1 MSDRSSP
8 KDSGQEVLSRRAVVG
23 ATVGGVGAA
32 TLVGVAAAAAWPE
45 SKSTGGSGGQGNS
58 GGSTGGGDTGGG
70 TAGNFAVWDPN
81 TKPADDFKARDPKL
95 APAPAE
101 TTHDIVMVA
110 TEHVAEVA
118 PGVTQMLW
126 GFDNE
131 VPGPLYR
138 GKVGDQFNVTLK
150 NEGTVGH
157 SVDFHASMVAPN
169 VRMATINPGEELLYP
184 WRANHHGIWMYHC
197 GTAPTL
203 HHIGAGMYGAVI
215 IDPPDLAPVDYE
227 FILIQSE
234 FYLGPEGEVGDYEK
248 MLNEDWDIVAFNGYA
263 NQYVYD
269 PIKVDVGK
277 RIRVWVLNE
286 GPTNISSFHIV
297 GTIFDTV
304 YKEGNYLLRPNE
316 ANNGGGSQVLD
327 LSPAQ
332 GGFVEF
338 ICAEEGNYTAV
349 SHRFA
354 DVPRGAAAVFQA
366 GNVGGDE
373 ASYGDDE
380 GH

>member
-8 KDSGQEVLSRRAVVG
+8 KDPGQEVVSRRAVVG

-45 SKSTGGSGGQGNS
+45 TKSTGGSGGQA
-58 GGSTGGGDTGGG
+58 GGGAPATGGASNGADTG
-70 TAGNFAVWDPN
+70 GNFAVWDPQAEP
-81 TKPADDFKARDPKL
+81 PADFKARDPRL

-101 TTHDIVMVA
+101 TTHDITLRA

-126 GFDNE
+126 GFDE
-131 VPGPLYR
+131 MVPGPIFR

-150 NEGTVGH
+150 NEGTLGH

-184 WRANHHGIWMYHC
+184 FRANHHGIWMYHC

-203 HHIGAGMYGAVI
+203 HHIGAGMYGAVV

-234 FYLGPEGEVGDYEK
+234 FYLGPEGEVGDYDK
-248 MLNEDWDIVAFNGYA
+248 MLNEQWDIVAFNGYA

-277 RIRVWVLNE
+277 RIRMWVLND

-304 YKEGNYLLRPNE
+304 YKEGNYLLRPGDS
-316 ANNGGGSQVLD
+316 NNGGGSQVLD
-327 LSPAQ
+327 LAPAQ

-354 DVPRGAAAVFQA
+354 DVPRGAAAVIQA
-366 GNVGGDE
+366 GNVAE
-373 ASYGDDE
+373 TPAAEDE